1 MKTPSL
7 AEIIRSFPERRIA
20 VLGDLM
26 LDVYLWG
33 RVSRISP
40 EAPVPV
46 VNVVNRTCCLG
57 GAANVMRNVSTLG
70 ARAFAFG
77 VVGRDQTGDELS
89 GELGRLRIGT
99 EGVLRDDS
107 RRTTEKRRVIA
118 GRAAAAARG
127 L

>member
-57 GAANVMRNVSTLG
+57 GAGNVMRNVSTLG

-77 VVGRDQTGDELS
+77 VVGRDQTGD
-89 GELGRLRIGT
+89 
-99 EGVLRDDS
+99 
-107 RRTTEKRRVIA
+107 
-118 GRAAAAARG
+118 
-127 L
+127 